1 MKKLRFVTLIVS
13 LVFVSV
19 FTFIGVANAQS
30 VKAGENV
37 GVSAGETVDSMM
49 FVAGNNINIA
59 GTVNGDLYC
68 AGQNVNISGTVNG
81 DVFCAGQTININGNV
96 TGSVRLV
103 GQTVNIVGTVSR
115 SATIGSQNLTINS
128 DAVIGRDL
136 LGGSSNITL
145 NGKVSRDITSGS
157 QVLLINGSV
166 GRDVNG
172 YIDNINIGS
181 TGNVSGSVNYTS
193 KNDLS
198 IASGGVIGGTAVRT
212 EPKSD
217 RIDIRPETMISI
229 IVGSLIF
236 VYIAAIVFALT
247 LALLFPKVL
256 ENSVAGV
263 MKSPGKAVLTGL
275 VALIVMPVL
284 IIALMVTVV
293 GMPVAAFV
301 LLAWLL
307 ILMISG
313 PAAGYLLGK
322 LILRKSKQPVL
333 IMLVGASI
341 LLVAMAIPFIGLIAF
356 WGASMFGTG
365 AILMQS
371 TKLFAR
377 K

>member
-1 MKKLRFVTLIVS
+1 
-13 LVFVSV
+13 
-19 FTFIGVANAQS
+19 
-30 VKAGENV
+30 
-37 GVSAGETVDSMM
+37 
-49 FVAGNNINIA
+49 
-59 GTVNGDLYC
+59 
-68 AGQNVNISGTVNG
+68 
-81 DVFCAGQTININGNV
+81 
-96 TGSVRLV
+96 
-103 GQTVNIVGTVSR
+103 
-115 SATIGSQNLTINS
+115 
-128 DAVIGRDL
+128 
-136 LGGSSNITL
+136 
-145 NGKVSRDITSGS
+145 
-157 QVLLINGSV
+157 
-166 GRDVNG
+166 
-172 YIDNINIGS
+172 
-181 TGNVSGSVNYTS
+181 
-193 KNDLS
+193 
-198 IASGGVIGGTAVRT
+198 
-212 EPKSD
+212 
-217 RIDIRPETMISI
+217 
-229 IVGSLIF
+229 
-236 VYIAAIVFALT
+236 
-247 LALLFPKVL
+247 
-256 ENSVAGV
+256 